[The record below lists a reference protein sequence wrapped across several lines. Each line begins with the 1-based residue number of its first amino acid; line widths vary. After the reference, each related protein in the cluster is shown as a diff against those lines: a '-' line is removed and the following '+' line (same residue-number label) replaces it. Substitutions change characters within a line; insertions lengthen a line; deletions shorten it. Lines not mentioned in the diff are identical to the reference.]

1 MSFAGYVL
9 LLVGGFLLL
18 MVLGVPI
25 AFSLSIS
32 AIFTVLVTGN
42 FTVTAIFHRM
52 IGNASGYTLLAIP
65 FFILA
70 AKLMNTGG
78 VTRKIFR
85 ACSAWVG
92 SIPGGLGHANV
103 VASIVFSGMSGS
115 AVADAGGLGQIEV
128 DAMIKDGFDP
138 EFSAKDGFDPE
149 FSAAVTAAS
158 ATIGPIIPPSI
169 PMVVYG
175 MMTEVS
181 VGALFIGGIVPG
193 LVLAL
198 ATSILVFFMAKKRHY
213 PVKEFSWKE
222 VGQATKEA
230 LLSLLTPVI
239 IIGGIWTGIFSPTE
253 AACIAATYAFILSV
267 LVYRELSW
275 KDVYQ
280 ALIET
285 ARDSAGILCLICG
298 AASFSWLVTM
308 LGMTQALSEALV
320 KLTDNKY
327 VMLLIVNIAFLIIGM
342 FMEALAAMTIT
353 LPFLVPLM
361 SVYGI
366 DPLHLGVVLVLN
378 LMIGLCTPPVGTS
391 LFICAKTAHISIE
404 RMYKAILPFLVP
416 LIIVLFLI
424 TYMPGLVTWLPGTL
438 G

>member
-32 AIFTVLVTGN
+32 AIFTVLVTGQ

-138 EFSAKDGFDPE
+138 EFSA
-149 FSAAVTAAS
+149 AVTAAS

-213 PVKEFSWKE
+213 PVKKFSWKE

-267 LVYRELSW
+267 LVYRELGW
-275 KDVYQ
+275 KDVYN

-298 AASFSWLVTM
+298 
-308 LGMTQALSEALV
+308 

-361 SVYGI
+361 AVYGI

-391 LFICAKTAHISIE
+391 LFICAKTANITIE
-404 RMYKAILPFLVP
+404 KMYKAILPFLVP

-424 TYMPGLVTWLPGTL
+424 TYVPGLVTWLPGTL

>member
-1 MSFAGYVL
+1 MTLSFGAYAAL
-9 LLVGGFLLL
+9 LIGGFLVL
-18 MVLGVPI
+18 MVAGVPI
-25 AFSLSIS
+25 AYSLSI
-32 AIFTVLVTGN
+32 AALGTVIITGDFTQV
-42 FTVTAIFHRM
+42 AIFHRL
-52 IGNASGYTLLAIP
+52 IGNASSYTLLAIP

-78 VTRKIFR
+78 ITRKIFR
-85 ACSAWVG
+85 ACSALVGWV
-92 SIPGGLGHANV
+92 PGGLGHANV
-103 VASIVFSGMSGS
+103 LASVVFSGMSGS
-115 AVADAGGLGQIEV
+115 AVADAGGLGQIEIE
-128 DAMIKDGFDP
+128 AMKNDGFDS
-138 EFSAKDGFDPE
+138 EFA
-149 FSAAVTAAS
+149 AAVTAAS

-181 VGALFIGGIVPG
+181 VGSLFIGGIVPG
-193 LVLAL
+193 LLLAVT
-198 ATSILVFFMAKKRHY
+198 TSVLVFFMAKRRGY
-213 PVKEFSWKE
+213 PVKKFSWKE
-222 VGQATKEA
+222 LGNATKEA

-253 AACIAATYAFILSV
+253 AACIASTYAFILSV
-267 LVYRELSW
+267 IVYRELGW
-275 KDVYQ
+275 KEVLN
-280 ALIET
+280 ALFET
-285 ARDSAGILCLICG
+285 ARDSAGILCIICG

-308 LGMTQALSEALV
+308 LGMTSAMSEFLV
-320 KLTDNKY
+320 SLTDNKY
-327 VMLLIVNIAFLIIGM
+327 IILFIVNIAFLIIGM

-361 SVYGI
+361 SSFGI

-391 LFICAKTAHISIE
+391 LFICAKQSDITIE
-404 RMYKAILPFLVP
+404 KMYKSIIPFLIP

-424 TYMPGLVTWLPGTL
+424 TYVPGCVTWLPGLL